1 MKTWLTAFLIAGLP
15 LAALLGATS
24 VCALFSAAE
33 DQTFGRSHEA
43 ITGTVGPRA
52 AQASPYAQNVM
63 RAAGHLGGEFQPQ
76 ELLQRE
82 LAAAHGLPEQLVQW
96 PPPVGGGQQRSGA

>member
-1 MKTWLTAFLIAGLP
+1 MKHP
-15 LAALLGATS
+15 LAVAALLGATS

-33 DQTFGRSHEA
+33 AQTFGRSHEA

-63 RAAGHLGGEFQPQ
+63 RAAGHLG
-76 ELLQRE
+76 LRY
-82 LAAAHGLPEQLVQW
+82 AATCCPASTTTAQAKKSW
-96 PPPVGGGQQRSGA
+96 AAWSAKSA